1 MLLEGAAC
9 SCRVL
14 GGCGGAADRG
24 AAHHHILWQGLHFH
38 LRFACF
44 LATPMRSALLLGVAD
59 ILNELLVPTSASCSG
74 TTTFLPYR
82 VCGWR
87 ALGGSG
93 RSGGDQ
99 GGFSDWL
106 ACNSY
111 HTRSAANT
119 QVHWVGCHRL
129 WSRWAWLAGG
139 GRCQHQLGAGEH
151 QMLLLA
157 GSDQMLVLAGWHQNL
172 LATLHWRQEDAISG
186 HLATASGKD
195 QVGGGGQDKAC
206 LRTEQNR
213 HAPV

>member
-1 MLLEGAAC
+1 MLLEGAAS

-14 GGCGGAADRG
+14 GSCGGTADRG
-24 AAHHHILWQGLHFH
+24 GAHILWQGLHLH

-44 LATPMRSALLLGVAD
+44 LATSMRSALLLGVAD
-59 ILNELLVPTSASCSG
+59 ILDELLIPTSTSCSG
-74 TTTFLPYR
+74 TTTLFTYC

-93 RSGGDQ
+93 GSGSGQ

-106 ACNSY
+106 ALDSY
-111 HTRSAANT
+111 DTRSAANA
-119 QVHWVGCHRL
+119 QVHWVGRHRL
-129 WSRWAWLAGG
+129 WGRWAWLVGG
-139 GRCQHQLGAGEH
+139 GRGEHQLGAGEH

-157 GSDQMLVLAGWHQNL
+157 CSDQMLVLAGWHQNL